1 MVGDAPA
8 TQGPDRLETQL
19 TQQGELITIPTAA
32 THNPALRACM
42 ATQQGQLEQLPADLT
57 LAVLRGRSEVL
68 EFQPPT
74 GSLAVVGSDQQQRSQ
89 HLLFTGDQGHRLSA
103 EQQTRHKCF
112 CLSQPVPEQ
121 TGLKFW
127 KEGALIRPL
136 QPSEMNRF
144 QRFNNQ

>member
-57 LAVLRGRSEVL
+57 LAVLRGRREVL

-89 HLLFTGDQGHRLSA
+89 HLLFTGHQGHRLSA

-127 KEGALIRPL
+127 KEGALIRSF